1 MTDKIDI
8 LSLDRKE
15 LEEAV
20 VSELSEKKF
29 RAGQIY
35 DWLHVK
41 KVADFSE
48 MTNLSADLRTKL
60 NDRFCIKRLNIFRK
74 LESAIDNTV
83 KYLYGLDD
91 GNIVESVVME
101 YSFGLSICV
110 STQIG
115 CKMGCDFCAS
125 TIAGFVRNL
134 TPSEILL
141 QKYEA
146 ERDLGRKISRI
157 VLMGIGEPLDNY
169 ENVLRFIRLVTD
181 EKGDNLSQRHITLS
195 TCGIVPKIYKLSEEN
210 LSINLAVS
218 LHSPSDEGRSRI
230 MPVNRKYG
238 LSELIPACREYVNR
252 TGRRITFEYAVIEN
266 ENSSLKEAT
275 QLASLLRGMICHV
288 NLIGVNNVKE
298 REYKST
304 AKHVEKFRNEL
315 ECLGVNAT
323 IRRKLGADIDA
334 ACGQLRR
341 EFEETRGEMFED
353 SQ

>member
-15 LEEAV
+15 LEEV
-20 VSELSEKKF
+20 IVSELSEKKF
-29 RAGQIY
+29 RALQIY

-41 KVADFSE
+41 KVTDFSE

-60 NDRFCIKRLNIFRK
+60 NNRFCIKQLNIFRK
-74 LESAIDNTV
+74 LESGIDNTV

-125 TIAGFVRNL
+125 AIAGFVRNL

-146 ERDLGRKISRI
+146 ERDLGKKISRI

-169 ENVLRFIRLVTD
+169 ENVLRFINLVTD
-181 EKGDNLSQRHITLS
+181 EKGDALSQRHITLS
-195 TCGIVPKIYKLSEEN
+195 TCGIVPMIYKLSEEG

-238 LSELIPACREYVNR
+238 LSELIPACREYVNK

-266 ENSSLKEAT
+266 VNSSSKEAC
-275 QLASLLRGMICHV
+275 QLASLLKGMICHV

-298 REYKST
+298 RNYKST

-315 ECLGVNAT
+315 EKLGVNAT

-341 EFEETRGEMFED
+341 EFEKTRGDMFED

>member
-1 MTDKIDI
+1 MTEKTDI
-8 LSLDRKE
+8 LSLSY
-15 LEEAV
+15 
-20 VSELSEKKF
+20 SELQDEILNRLGEKKF

-35 DWLHVK
+35 DWLHK
-41 KVADFSE
+41 KKAVSFDE
-48 MTNLSADLRTKL
+48 MTNLSANLRLQL
-60 NDRFCIKRLNIFRK
+60 NDTFCIKRLNIVRK

-83 KYLYGLDD
+83 KYLYRLDD

-125 TIAGFVRNL
+125 AIAGFVRNL
-134 TPSEILL
+134 TASEILQ

-146 ERDLGRKISRI
+146 ERDLGRKISRV

-169 ENVLRFIRLVTD
+169 DNVIRFIRLVTAP
-181 EKGDNLSQRHITLS
+181 EGDGISQRHVTLS
-195 TCGIVPKIYKLSEEN
+195 TCGIVPRIYDLSEED
-210 LSINLAVS
+210 LSVNLAVS
-218 LHSPSDEGRSRI
+218 LHSPDDESRSRI

-238 LSELIPACREYVNR
+238 LNELMKACRHYTEK

-266 ENSSLKEAT
+266 VNSSSAEAHKLSGLLK
-275 QLASLLRGMICHV
+275 GMISHI
-288 NLIGVNNVKE
+288 NLIGVNDVKE
-298 REYKST
+298 RDYSSSSG
-304 AKHVEKFRNEL
+304 HVEKFKNEL
-315 ECLGVNAT
+315 VRLGVNAT
-323 IRRKLGADIDA
+323 VRRKLGADIDA

-341 EFEETRGEMFED
+341 EFESSRGDMIEN